1 MGNYYDCLTEG
12 IDLTYVKMYAR
23 RYFNFDIDIDSD
35 DLDDIDILIAFIAD
49 VQELLEEMYRVET
62 DINAIQRISMAYS
75 ELYALLNRLLDREVV
90 LSDIETKERHAAA
103 LINQILGNIE
113 AIERVGN
120 LFGVEIYDI
129 TKEDLYDAEFVSIF
143 ASMISELNKDMY
155 YSEAYESFIDDE
167 EAVIEVFVAINTLQ
181 KILQVIRDM
190 KEQF

>member
-12 IDLTYVKMYAR
+12 IDLTYVRMYAK
-23 RYFNFDIDIDSD
+23 RYFNFDIDNK
-35 DLDDIDILIAFIAD
+35 DLEDIDVLIAFIEE
-49 VQELLEEMYRVET
+49 VQDLLEEMYRIET
-62 DINAIQRISMAYS
+62 DINAIRRISVAYG
-75 ELYALLNRLLDREVV
+75 ELYELLNRLLDREIA
-90 LSDIETKERHAAA
+90 SIDIETKEQHAAV

-120 LFGVEIYDI
+120 LFGIEIYDI

-155 YSEAYESFIDDE
+155 YSEAYENYIDDE
-167 EAVIEVFVAINTLQ
+167 DAVIEVFVAINTLQ
-181 KILQVIRDM
+181 KTLQVIRDM